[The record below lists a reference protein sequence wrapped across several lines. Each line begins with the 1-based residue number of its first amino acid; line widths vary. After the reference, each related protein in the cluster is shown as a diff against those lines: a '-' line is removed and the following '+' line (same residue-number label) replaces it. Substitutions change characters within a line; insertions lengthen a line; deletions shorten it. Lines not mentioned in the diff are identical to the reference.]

1 MEYLKQIPPEGYY
14 QLPPPPGYS
23 YPPPQEEKE
32 VSLRDYWKVIRKR
45 KWTIIAFFLIVVI
58 TTAVG
63 TFTMRPIYRGTT
75 AIQINKENPQ
85 IVDFKEIFAVNTMD
99 LDYYQTQYK
108 ILESR
113 SLAKRVIQNLKLAE
127 HPEFLPK
134 PETPFQKWKSNIL
147 NPIFALFTASN
158 KSYTS
163 EKDPP
168 EGAKETA
175 FINQFLG
182 KLKIEPIRNSRLV
195 KIHFDSNYPEL
206 SSQVSN
212 ALASSYIQQNLEN
225 RFIATQQAKEWLTGQ
240 LEDLKAKVER
250 AEEALQAFGSK
261 HDIISLDEKENVTM
275 QRLTDLNDALTK
287 AESER
292 MAKEALYKQTRDRNS
307 DSLPSILENR
317 LIMDLKQAYIQLE
330 AQYMKLSET
339 FKPDYPEMVRL
350 KNQMQTIQKRIDG
363 ELTKIITAI
372 KNDYEASLRR
382 EALLRQAFEEQKA
395 RVIVMKDKA
404 IQYNILK
411 READTNKELY
421 KGLLQRMKEAG
432 VSAGIMASNIQVV
445 DQAEL
450 PTKPYRPDKRLN
462 LLLAVVVGL
471 FLGVGLAFFFEY
483 LDNTVKTPED
493 VEQMIRLP
501 SFGMVPEISS
511 ERRKRLEKG
520 ASYPVELITFG
531 YPKSMLSEAYR
542 NIRTSILLSFSEKP
556 PKTIVITSP
565 NPAEGKTTTVI
576 NTAIA
581 LSQTGAQVLIIDTD
595 MRKPRVHKIFDEENG
610 VGLSNFLSGH
620 AELESIIK
628 KTEIPNLY
636 YIPSGPIPPNPS
648 ELVSSNR
655 FKNMVAS
662 LGERFDHLVLDSP
675 PVLGFADSTILS
687 ASVDGIILVVL
698 GGKTPRETLQRAK
711 DVLHQVNAKILGV
724 VINRIDIRRSDYGY
738 YYYRYHY
745 YYGKEGK
752 KKKEL
757 PFSSPLSD
765 SSPLKG
771 KGKGEGAE
779 SIST

>member
-1 MEYLKQIPPEGYY
+1 MNYLKHIPSERQY
-14 QLPPPPGYS
+14 QLPPPGYS
-23 YPPPQEEKE
+23 QTPFQEEKE
-32 VSLRDYWKVIRKR
+32 VNLRDYWKVIRKR
-45 KWTIIAFFLIVVI
+45 QWTIIAFFLIVVI
-58 TTAVG
+58 TTAIV
-63 TFTMRPIYRGTT
+63 TFTIKPIFRATT
-75 AIQINKENPQ
+75 TIQINKENPQ

-113 SLAKRVIQNLKLAE
+113 SLVKRVIQNLKLTE

-147 NPIFALFTASN
+147 NSISDLFTSSIKISNSN
-158 KSYTS
+158 K
-163 EKDPP
+163 DPSDN
-168 EGAKETA
+168 EKETGL
-175 FINQFLG
+175 INQLLR

-206 SSQVSN
+206 SNQVSN
-212 ALASSYIQQNLEN
+212 ALAATYIQQNLES

-240 LEDLKAKVER
+240 LDDLKAKVER
-250 AEEALQAFGSK
+250 ADEALQTFGSK

-275 QRLTDLNDALTK
+275 QRLIDLNDALTK

-292 MAKEALYKQTRDRNS
+292 MAKEALYKQTKDRNS
-307 DSLPSILENR
+307 DSLPSILENK

-339 FKPDYPEMVRL
+339 FKPEYPEMLRL
-350 KNQMQTIQKRIDG
+350 KNQMHTMQKRIDG
-363 ELTKIITAI
+363 ELTKVIVAI
-372 KNDYEASLRR
+372 KNDYESSLRK
-382 EALLRQAFEEQKA
+382 EALLRQAFEHQKV
-395 RVIVMKDKA
+395 RVMEMKDNA
-404 IQYNILK
+404 IRYNILK

-450 PTKPYRPDKRLN
+450 PTQPYKPNKQLN
-462 LLLAVVVGL
+462 LLLAAVVGL

-501 SFGMVPEISS
+501 SFGMVPEISY
-511 ERRKRLEKG
+511 ERRRRLESG
-520 ASYPVELITFG
+520 TSYPVELVTFG
-531 YPKSMLSEAYR
+531 HPKSMLSEAYR
-542 NIRTSILLSFSEKP
+542 NIRTSILLSFSERP
-556 PKTIVITSP
+556 PKKIAISSP

-576 NTAIA
+576 NTGIA
-581 LSQTGAQVLIIDTD
+581 LSQTGAQVIIIDSD
-595 MRKPRVHKIFDEENG
+595 MRKPRVHKIFGEENG
-610 VGLSNFLSGH
+610 AGLSNFLSGN
-620 AELESIIK
+620 ANLDSVIK
-628 KTEIPNLY
+628 RSEIPNLY

-648 ELVSSNR
+648 ELVGSKL
-655 FKNMVAS
+655 FKSMMES
-662 LGERFDHLVLDSP
+662 LGVRFDHIVLDSP
-675 PVLGFADSTILS
+675 PVLGFADTTILS
-687 ASVDGIILVVL
+687 TSVDGVILVVL
-698 GGKTPRETLQRAK
+698 GGKTPRETLLRAK
-711 DVLHQVNAKILGV
+711 EVLHQVNAKILGV
-724 VINRIDIRRSDYGY
+724 VINRIDIQRSNYGY

-752 KKKEL
+752 KKRL
-757 PFSSPLSD
+757 PHTSD
-765 SSPLKG
+765 
-771 KGKGEGAE
+771 EE